1 MRKVLG
7 ILGTGFSAEQ
17 EKNVGYADH

>member
-17 EKNVGYADH
+17 EKNVGYAAH